1 MKHPLVLIHF
11 GKRFKDKLWLGLGLG
26 RCGKTL
32 DELNECLLAGGS
44 GKQEK

>member
-1 MKHPLVLIHF
+1 MQIYKENKYHQLSVWSLQMDGVKIS
-11 GKRFKDKLWLGLGLG
+11 
-26 RCGKTL
+26 GKTL